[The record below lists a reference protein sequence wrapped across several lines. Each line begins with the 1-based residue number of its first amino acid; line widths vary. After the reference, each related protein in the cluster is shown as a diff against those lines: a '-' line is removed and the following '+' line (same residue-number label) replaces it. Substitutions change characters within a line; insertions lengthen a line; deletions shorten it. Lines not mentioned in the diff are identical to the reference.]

1 MEEGQLLRDAHKLA
15 HIPGVIVQGRYD
27 ACTPAKSA
35 WDLHRAW
42 PQAEF
47 HMIPDAGHA
56 FDEPGILTQLLAA
69 TDRYAGD

>member
-1 MEEGQLLRDAHKLA
+1 MPELKLA
-15 HIPGVIVQGRYD
+15 RIPGVIIQGRYD

-69 TDRYAGD
+69 TDRYASD